1 MTSAKRPVRTPAA
14 VPVGVIGAVALGLLG
29 AAAIRDALQA
39 LDVVQGES
47 WSGWLADRVKL
58 IEPAD
63 WMLPA
68 GIAAVLIGLWFLIA
82 ALKPRRTT
90 QWQVRDSSVWIRPK
104 DAARLAAGAASEVGS
119 VLSATTSAGRRKIS
133 VDAVTTTDTAQ
144 VREELEAAVTS
155 RLAPL
160 SRPPRIH
167 TRVRLEE
174 S

>member
-1 MTSAKRPVRTPAA
+1 MTAAKRPVRTPAA
-14 VPVGVIGAVALGLLG
+14 VPVGIIGAIALGLLG

-39 LDVVQGES
+39 LDVVKGTS
-47 WSGWLADRVKL
+47 WSGWLADRIKL

-68 GIAAVLIGLWFLIA
+68 GIVAVLVGLWFLIA

-90 QWQVRDSSVWIRPK
+90 QWQIGDSSVWIRPK

-119 VLSATTSAGRRKIS
+119 VLSATTSAKRRRIS
-133 VDAVTTTDTAQ
+133 VDAVTTTDAAH
-144 VREELEAAVTS
+144 VGEELEAAVTS

-160 SRPPRIH
+160 SRPPRIR

>member
-1 MTSAKRPVRTPAA
+1 VNEAKRPVRTPAVVSVA
-14 VPVGVIGAVALGLLG
+14 TLSVVALGLLG

-39 LDVVQGES
+39 LDVIQGES
-47 WSGWLADRVKL
+47 WSGWLAERLKL

-68 GIAAVLIGLWFLIA
+68 GIAAVLIGLWFVIA

-90 QWQVRDSSVWIRPK
+90 QWQVGDSAVWIRPK

-119 VLSATTSAGRRKIS
+119 VLSATTSAGRRKIT
-133 VDAVTTTDTAQ
+133 VTAVSTTDAAH
-144 VREELEAAVTS
+144 VGDELTTAVTS

-160 SRPPRIH
+160 SHPPRIR

-174 S
+174 R

>member
-1 MTSAKRPVRTPAA
+1 VTAAKRPVRTPAA
-14 VPVGVIGAVALGLLG
+14 VPVGVIGAIALGLLG

-39 LDVVQGES
+39 LDVVKGES
-47 WSGWLADRVKL
+47 WSGWLADRLKL
-58 IEPAD
+58 VEPAD

-68 GIAAVLIGLWFLIA
+68 GIAAVLIGLWFVIA

-90 QWQVRDSSVWIRPK
+90 QWQVGDSSVWIRPN

-119 VLSATTSAGRRKIS
+119 VLSATASAGRHKITIN
-133 VDAVTTTDTAQ
+133 AVTTTDAAH
-144 VREELEAAVTS
+144 VGEELESAATS

-160 SRPPRIH
+160 SRAPNIR